1 MKKILVLHTGGTI
14 AMSADESG
22 NVTPGD
28 ENPLD
33 NYQSSFGT
41 DIELETEDVFNVPSP
56 HITPARMLQLK
67 QRIDKAAHEG
77 VDGVVV
83 THGTDTLEE
92 TAYFLDLTLPN
103 ELPVVITGAMRSA
116 NEIGSD
122 GLHNLETAIQ
132 TASTPDAAEK
142 GVLVVMN
149 DEIHSARYVTK
160 THTTNVATFR
170 TPTFGPIGLVAN
182 KGIVFF

>member
-83 THGTDTLEE
+83 THGT
-92 TAYFLDLTLPN
+92 
-103 ELPVVITGAMRSA
+103 
-116 NEIGSD
+116 
-122 GLHNLETAIQ
+122 
-132 TASTPDAAEK
+132 
-142 GVLVVMN
+142 
-149 DEIHSARYVTK
+149 
-160 THTTNVATFR
+160 
-170 TPTFGPIGLVAN
+170 
-182 KGIVFF
+182 

>member
-1 MKKILVLHTGGTI
+1 
-14 AMSADESG
+14 MSADESG

-103 ELPVVITGAMRSA
+103 ELPVVICSRRNAVRRMRLGRMVCIIS
-116 NEIGSD
+116 
-122 GLHNLETAIQ
+122 
-132 TASTPDAAEK
+132 K
-142 GVLVVMN
+142 RRFKRLVHRM
-149 DEIHSARYVTK
+149 RPK
-160 THTTNVATFR
+160 
-170 TPTFGPIGLVAN
+170 
-182 KGIVFF
+182 KVF

>member
-1 MKKILVLHTGGTI
+1 MQLGDGKPKIILLLDVRRHVKRWGGVFLKKILVLHTGGTI

-67 QRIDKAAHEG
+67 QRIDKACLLY
-77 VDGVVV
+77 
-83 THGTDTLEE
+83 TSPSPRDT
-92 TAYFLDLTLPN
+92 
-103 ELPVVITGAMRSA
+103 R
-116 NEIGSD
+116 
-122 GLHNLETAIQ
+122 
-132 TASTPDAAEK
+132 
-142 GVLVVMN
+142 
-149 DEIHSARYVTK
+149 
-160 THTTNVATFR
+160 
-170 TPTFGPIGLVAN
+170 
-182 KGIVFF
+182 